1 MSLFLIC
8 ILNNSLIEI
17 LLTYQIFDKCISP
30 RVSCP
35 GEICYWRSMFGT
47 LNEKLEKIVNS
58 IKGKAII
65 SEADAD
71 LTMRE
76 IRIALLEA
84 DVALSVVKD
93 FINNIKNNIIGK
105 EVLKSIK
112 PDQMIIKL
120 VQDELI
126 NILGSNNEPLKIEKN
141 GLTKILFCGL
151 QGSGKTTTI
160 AKLANHIQKE
170 SKKKILLVSA
180 DIYRPA
186 AQEQLK
192 ILGRQVGVEF
202 YDHGNSKSV
211 EMITNDSLIYAQKNL
226 YDIILFDT
234 AGRQVID
241 EDMMQELKLIFKKLN
256 PQETILVA
264 DSLTG
269 QDAANVAKIFNET
282 IKITG
287 SILTR
292 VDGDGRGGAALS
304 IKSITG
310 SILTRIDG
318 DGRGGAAL
326 SIKSITGAPIK
337 FIGTGEKIEQLEIFY
352 PDRIANRILGMGD
365 IISLVEKASENV
377 DQKEMEILAKK
388 ISKGKFDLEDFAKQL
403 KQMGSMGGVSGIMS
417 MLPGISK
424 AQKLMAENKISDD
437 IINHQIAIINSMTK
451 KERLNSDLI
460 KASRKIRISNGS
472 GTRVQDVNKLLKQ
485 FLQSQKMMKK
495 MKSMGKSGFPNDF
508 MQKLQ
513 GRPPTNLN

>member
-1 MSLFLIC
+1 M
-8 ILNNSLIEI
+8 I
-17 LLTYQIFDKCISP
+17 LLTYQVIDRYISP

-35 GEICYWRSMFGT
+35 GAIVYWRNMFGT
-47 LNEKLEKIVNS
+47 LNERLEKIVRS
-58 IKGKAII
+58 VRGKAII
-65 SEADAD
+65 SEADLD
-71 LTMRE
+71 LTLRE

-84 DVALSVVKD
+84 DVALVVVRE
-93 FINNIKNNIIGK
+93 FINNVKANIIGK

-126 NILGSNNEPLKIEKN
+126 QILGTNNQPLKIVKN

-151 QGSGKTTTI
+151 QGSGKTTTV
-160 AKLANHIQKE
+160 AKLAYHIQKE

-186 AQEQLK
+186 AQDQLK
-192 ILGRQVGVEF
+192 ILSKQVNVEF
-202 YDHGNSKSV
+202 FDHQNSQSV
-211 EMITNDSLIYAQKNL
+211 EIITSESLLFAEKNL
-226 YDIILFDT
+226 FDIILFDT

-241 EDMMQELKLIFKKLN
+241 EVMMLELQKIHKQLQ

-269 QDAANVAKIFNET
+269 QDAANIAKSFNEAVT
-282 IKITG
+282 ITG

-292 VDGDGRGGAALS
+292 V
-304 IKSITG
+304 
-310 SILTRIDG
+310 DG

-337 FIGTGEKIEQLEIFY
+337 FIGTGEKIEQLEAFY

-365 IISLVEKASENV
+365 IVSLVAKASENI
-377 DQKEMEILAKK
+377 DQAEMESLTKK
-388 ISKGKFDLEDFAKQL
+388 MSKGTFDLDDFAKQL
-403 KQMGSMGGVSGIMS
+403 KQMGKMGGVSGIIS

-437 IINHQIAIINSMTK
+437 LINHQIAIINSMTK
-451 KERLNSDLI
+451 KERANPDSI
-460 KASRKIRISNGS
+460 KASRKIRISKGS
-472 GTRVQDVNKLLKQ
+472 GTKVQDVNKLLKQ

-495 MKSMGKSGFPNDF
+495 MKSMGKGGLPNDF
-508 MQKLQ
+508 MRKLQ
-513 GRPPTNLN
+513 GKLPPNIH

>member
-1 MSLFLIC
+1 
-8 ILNNSLIEI
+8 
-17 LLTYQIFDKCISP
+17 
-30 RVSCP
+30 
-35 GEICYWRSMFGT
+35 MFGT
-47 LNEKLEKIVNS
+47 LNERLEKIVSS
-58 IKGKAII
+58 IRGKAMI
-65 SEADAD
+65 SESDLD

-84 DVALSVVKD
+84 DVALQVVKD
-93 FINNIKNNIIGK
+93 FINNVKLNIVGK
-105 EVLKSIK
+105 KVLKSIK

-126 NILGSNNEPLKIEKN
+126 RILGENNEPLKIEKN

-151 QGSGKTTTI
+151 QGSGKTTSV

-170 SKKKILLVSA
+170 SKKKILLASA
-180 DIYRPA
+180 DVYRPA

-192 ILGRQVGVEF
+192 VLSQQVGVDFFE
-202 YDHGNSKSV
+202 HNNSQLI
-211 EMITNDSLIYAQKNL
+211 ENITSDTLRYAEKNL
-226 YDIILFDT
+226 IDIILFDT

-241 EDMMQELKLIFKKLN
+241 DVMMKELQLIHKQLD

-269 QDAANVAKIFNET
+269 QDAANIAKNFN
-282 IKITG
+282 KA
-287 SILTR
+287 
-292 VDGDGRGGAALS
+292 V
-304 IKSITG
+304 SITG

-337 FIGTGEKIEQLEIFY
+337 FIGTGEKIEQLEAFY
-352 PDRIANRILGMGD
+352 PERIANRILGMGD
-365 IISLVEKASENV
+365 IVSLVEKAAENI
-377 DQKEMEILAKK
+377 DQKDMESLAKK
-388 ISKGKFDLEDFAKQL
+388 MSTGTFDLEDFAKQL
-403 KQMGSMGGVSGIMS
+403 KQMGKMGGVSGIMA

-437 IINHQIAIINSMTK
+437 VINHQIAIINSMTK
-451 KERLNSDLI
+451 KERANPDLI

-495 MKSMGKSGFPNDF
+495 MKSMGKNSLPSDF

-513 GRPPTNLN
+513 GKLPTNFN